1 MAVPLAEEER
11 CARGRRREEIE
22 EALARID
29 QEDVVVLACEV
40 RSATWGRSDDVRR
53 CGGFG
58 RLLLVREPATRD
70 TVHAERG
77 GTTMSEPKTRT
88 LGAVLYEDFE
98 LLDLYGPLEMF
109 GSIGAGL
116 GIVTVAEKTGP
127 VASFQG
133 PKTVAEFDFASAPKL
148 DLILL
153 PGGFGTIPQL
163 ENSAMLDF
171 LRRRAAAAEVT
182 MSVCSGSAILA
193 KAGLLDGRRATSNK
207 QFFDLARAQGAAV
220 KWVEQ
225 ARWVEDGPF
234 ATSSGVSA
242 GTDMALAVIAKLY
255 GKEMAQEI
263 AESTEYEWQQDSTRD
278 PFVRFLNKGDAG
290 EVLRRM
296 GRE

>member
-1 MAVPLAEEER
+1 
-11 CARGRRREEIE
+11 
-22 EALARID
+22 
-29 QEDVVVLACEV
+29 
-40 RSATWGRSDDVRR
+40 
-53 CGGFG
+53 
-58 RLLLVREPATRD
+58 
-70 TVHAERG
+70 
-77 GTTMSEPKTRT
+77 MSEPKTRT

-116 GIVTVAEKTGP
+116 QIVTVAERTGP
-127 VASFQG
+127 VASFQR
-133 PKTVAEFDFASAPKL
+133 PKTVAEFDFASAPRL

-163 ENSAMLDF
+163 ENPAMLDF
-171 LRRRAAAAEVT
+171 LRRRAATAEAT

-242 GTDMALAVIAKLY
+242 GTDMALAVISKLY
-255 GKEMAQEI
+255 GKEIAQQI

-278 PFVRFLNKGDAG
+278 PFVRFLNKGDVG

-296 GRE
+296 GRG

>member
-1 MAVPLAEEER
+1 
-11 CARGRRREEIE
+11 
-22 EALARID
+22 
-29 QEDVVVLACEV
+29 
-40 RSATWGRSDDVRR
+40 
-53 CGGFG
+53 
-58 RLLLVREPATRD
+58 
-70 TVHAERG
+70 
-77 GTTMSEPKTRT
+77 MSEPKIRT
-88 LGAVLYEDFE
+88 LGAILYEDFE

-116 GIVTVAEKTGP
+116 QIVTVAERTGP
-127 VASFQG
+127 VASFQR
-133 PKTVAEFDFASAPKL
+133 PKTVAEFDFASAPRL

-163 ENSAMLDF
+163 ENPAMLDF
-171 LRRRAAAAEVT
+171 LRRRAATAEAT

-242 GTDMALAVIAKLY
+242 GTDMALAVISKLY
-255 GKEMAQEI
+255 GKEIAQQI

-278 PFVRFLNKGDAG
+278 PFVRFLNKGDVG

-296 GRE
+296 GRG

>member
-1 MAVPLAEEER
+1 
-11 CARGRRREEIE
+11 
-22 EALARID
+22 
-29 QEDVVVLACEV
+29 
-40 RSATWGRSDDVRR
+40 
-53 CGGFG
+53 
-58 RLLLVREPATRD
+58 
-70 TVHAERG
+70 
-77 GTTMSEPKTRT
+77 MSTPKGRT

-109 GSIGAGL
+109 GSIGTDL
-116 GIVTVAEKTGP
+116 RIVTIAEKTGP
-127 VASFQG
+127 VTSFQR
-133 PKTVAEFDFASAPKL
+133 PKTVAEFDFAGPPML

-163 ENSAMLDF
+163 ENLAMLDF
-171 LRRRAAAAEVT
+171 LRRRAATAEVT

-255 GKEMAQEI
+255 GKEIAQQI
-263 AESTEYEWQQDSTRD
+263 GESTEYEWQQDSTRD
-278 PFVRFLNKGDAG
+278 PFMRLLNKGDVG

-296 GRE
+296 GRG

>member
-1 MAVPLAEEER
+1 MPSEEE
-11 CARGRRREEIE
+11 
-22 EALARID
+22 
-29 QEDVVVLACEV
+29 
-40 RSATWGRSDDVRR
+40 
-53 CGGFG
+53 
-58 RLLLVREPATRD
+58 P
-70 TVHAERG
+70 
-77 GTTMSEPKTRT
+77 TMSEPKPRT
-88 LGAVLYEDFE
+88 LGAILYEDFE

-116 GIVTVAEKTGP
+116 RIVTVAEKTGP
-127 VASFQG
+127 VASFQR
-133 PKTVAEFDFASAPKL
+133 PKTVAEFDFASAPML

-163 ENSAMLDF
+163 ENPAMLDF
-171 LRRRAAAAEVT
+171 LRRRAATAEVT

-225 ARWVEDGPF
+225 ARWVQDGPF

-255 GKEMAQEI
+255 GKEIAQQI

-278 PFVRFLNKGDAG
+278 PFVRFLNKGDVG

-296 GRE
+296 GRG

>member
-1 MAVPLAEEER
+1 M
-11 CARGRRREEIE
+11 
-22 EALARID
+22 
-29 QEDVVVLACEV
+29 
-40 RSATWGRSDDVRR
+40 TT
-53 CGGFG
+53 
-58 RLLLVREPATRD
+58 PA
-70 TVHAERG
+70 A
-77 GTTMSEPKTRT
+77 TRT

-109 GSIGAGL
+109 GSIGAEL
-116 GIVTVAEKTGP
+116 RIVTVAENTGP
-127 VASFQG
+127 VASFQR
-133 PKTVAEFDFASAPKL
+133 PKTVAEFDFASAPML

-163 ENSAMLDF
+163 ENPAMLDF
-171 LRRRAAAAEVT
+171 LRRRAATAEVT

-255 GKEMAQEI
+255 GKEIAQQI
-263 AESTEYEWQQDSTRD
+263 AESTEYEWQQDPTRD
-278 PFVRFLNKGDAG
+278 PFVRLLNKGDVG

-296 GRE
+296 GRG

>member
-1 MAVPLAEEER
+1 
-11 CARGRRREEIE
+11 
-22 EALARID
+22 
-29 QEDVVVLACEV
+29 
-40 RSATWGRSDDVRR
+40 
-53 CGGFG
+53 
-58 RLLLVREPATRD
+58 
-70 TVHAERG
+70 
-77 GTTMSEPKTRT
+77 MSEAKSRT

-109 GSIGAGL
+109 GSIGAEL
-116 GIVTVAEKTGP
+116 KIVTVAERTGP
-127 VASFQG
+127 VTSFQR
-133 PKTVAEFDFASAPKL
+133 PKTVAEFDFSSAPKL

-163 ENSAMLDF
+163 ENRPMLEF
-171 LRRRAAAAEVT
+171 LRKRAATAEVT
-182 MSVCSGSAILA
+182 MSVCSGSALLA

-220 KWVEQ
+220 KWVEE

-255 GKEMAQEI
+255 GKEMAREI
-263 AESTEYEWQQDSTRD
+263 TESTEYEWQQDSTRD

-296 GRE
+296 GRG

>member
-1 MAVPLAEEER
+1 
-11 CARGRRREEIE
+11 
-22 EALARID
+22 
-29 QEDVVVLACEV
+29 
-40 RSATWGRSDDVRR
+40 
-53 CGGFG
+53 
-58 RLLLVREPATRD
+58 
-70 TVHAERG
+70 
-77 GTTMSEPKTRT
+77 MSEPKTRT

-109 GSIGAGL
+109 GSIGAEL
-116 GIVTVAEKTGP
+116 RIVTVAEKPGP
-127 VASFQG
+127 VASFQR
-133 PKTVAEFDFASAPKL
+133 PKTVAEFDFASAPML

-153 PGGFGTIPQL
+153 PGGFGTLAQL
-163 ENSAMLDF
+163 ENPKMLDF
-171 LRRRAAAAEVT
+171 LRRRAAKAEVT

-255 GKEMAQEI
+255 GKEIAQQIIE
-263 AESTEYEWQQDSTRD
+263 ATEYEWQQDATRD
-278 PFVRFLNKGDAG
+278 PFVRFLNKGDVG
-290 EVLRRM
+290 EVMRRM
-296 GRE
+296 GRG

>member
-1 MAVPLAEEER
+1 
-11 CARGRRREEIE
+11 
-22 EALARID
+22 
-29 QEDVVVLACEV
+29 
-40 RSATWGRSDDVRR
+40 
-53 CGGFG
+53 
-58 RLLLVREPATRD
+58 
-70 TVHAERG
+70 
-77 GTTMSEPKTRT
+77 MSEPKTRT
-88 LGAVLYEDFE
+88 LGAILYEDFE

-109 GSIGAGL
+109 GSIGTGL
-116 GIVTVAEKTGP
+116 QIVTVAERTGP
-127 VASFQG
+127 VASFQR
-133 PKTVAEFDFASAPKL
+133 PKTVAEFDFASAPRL

-163 ENSAMLDF
+163 ENPAMLDF
-171 LRRRAAAAEVT
+171 LRRRAATAEAT

-242 GTDMALAVIAKLY
+242 GTDMALAVISKLY
-255 GKEMAQEI
+255 GKEIALQI

-278 PFVRFLNKGDAG
+278 PFVRFLNKGDVG

-296 GRE
+296 GRG